1 VISSSEAASATTL
14 IRAHQGW
21 PGWGLAE
28 AWRYRLICF
37 VLAKR
42 DLKVRYRQTAVG
54 AAWTVLQ
61 PALLMLAFT
70 LFFGIMARL
79 PTGGLPY
86 AVFFFLGLL
95 PLQLGSKMLSQGSTS
110 VVANSALVSR
120 VYFPR
125 IYLPLAVALETL
137 VDFGFGCIA
146 LVALLVIFQI
156 VPTLNVIWAPV
167 FVAVAFTAGL
177 GLSIWLSAL
186 NVKYRDIAQ
195 MLPFLAQLWMFTSPV
210 IYPSSIVAAGIRNWY
225 FLNPMALAVDG
236 MRWAIG
242 NEKAPPP
249 EEWLIGWTVAIAV
262 LVSGYVFFRRREK
275 TFADLV

>member
-1 VISSSEAASATTL
+1 MTL

-28 AWRYRLICF
+28 AWRYRLICL

-42 DLKVRYRQTAVG
+42 DIKVRYRQTAVG
-54 AAWTVLQ
+54 ATWAILQ

-70 LFFGIMARL
+70 VFFGIMARL

-95 PLQLGSKMLSQGSTS
+95 PLQLGTKMLSQGSTS

-125 IYLPLAVALETL
+125 IYLPVAVALQSL

-146 LVALLVIFQI
+146 LVVLLVIFQI
-156 VPTLNVIWAPV
+156 APTVNVLWAPI
-167 FVAVAFTAGL
+167 FVAVAFVAGL
-177 GLSIWLSAL
+177 GVSIWLSAL
-186 NVKYRDIAQ
+186 NVKYRDVTQ
-195 MLPFLAQLWMFTSPV
+195 LLPFLAQLWLFVSPV
-210 IYPSSIVAAGIRNWY
+210 IYPSSIVAAEFRNLY
-225 FLNPMALAVDG
+225 YLNPMALAIDG
-236 MRWAIG
+236 MRWSIG
-242 NEKAPPP
+242 NEQAPPGQ
-249 EEWLIGWTVAIAV
+249 EWLIGWSAAIAV
-262 LVSGYVFFRRREK
+262 LVSGYFFFRRREK
-275 TFADLV
+275 TFADVV